1 MTFPPKYPS
10 QAMMD
15 MQFAF
20 SPFPLLIGLPI
31 SLAVGIISQYLGYSD
46 NIAFQNA
53 VTAYILLL
61 PIIVTISVWYAYV
74 YTPRKYKK
82 VIKNDYEY

>member
-1 MTFPPKYPS
+1 MTFPQKYPP

-31 SLAVGIISQYLGYSD
+31 SLAVGIVTQYLGYSD
-46 NIAFQNA
+46 IIVFQNA
-53 VTAYILLL
+53 VAAYILLL
-61 PIIVTISVWYAYV
+61 PIIVTISVWYAYM
-74 YTPRKYKK
+74 YTPAKYS
-82 VIKNDYEY
+82 IKGDEK

>member
-1 MTFPPKYPS
+1 MTFPQKYPP

-31 SLAVGIISQYLGYSD
+31 SLAVGIVTQYLGYGD
-46 NIAFQNA
+46 NVAFQNA
-53 VTAYILLL
+53 VAAYILLF
-61 PIIVTISVWYAYV
+61 PIIVTISVWYAYI
-74 YTPRKYKK
+74 YTPAKYN
-82 VIKNDYEY
+82 IKDGDKR